1 MRKILHFTSS
11 RQRYDCDAA
20 LVWCFDNRFESVLRK
35 LLKRLAIYRPDPI
48 RFAGGAKCLV
58 SPQYEGDRQFVLD
71 QIRKSM
77 QLHGTRTI
85 LLMLH
90 SDCGAYGGLAA
101 FNNDPAKELENHR
114 RDLHAAAAFVKEAIP
129 ELTVRGFF
137 VDFDGIWEMEDAAAD
152 ASQRV
157 SPSDRLKYV

>member
-1 MRKILHFTSS
+1 MRKIMHFTSS

-20 LVWCFDNRFESVLRK
+20 LVWCYDYRFESALRK
-35 LLKRLAIYRPDPI
+35 LLKRLEIYRPDPI
-48 RFAGGAKCLV
+48 RIAGGAKSLV
-58 SPQYEGDRQFVLD
+58 SPQYDGDRHFLVD

-77 QLHGTRTI
+77 QLHGTRTV

-114 RDLHAAAAFVKEAIP
+114 RDLHAAADCLKQAIP

-137 VDFDGIWEMEDAAAD
+137 VDFEGIWEMEDSAASTRQVNAP
-152 ASQRV
+152 AG
-157 SPSDRLKYV
+157 PTYV